1 MQPIGSVLWPSLQVL
16 QIYGANTNVGKTIA
30 STILCKALRE
40 TKKANV
46 SYIKPV
52 STGPLDE
59 ADEPH
64 ISRFTTGVNA
74 KTLFQF
80 SKPVSPHLAAR
91 EDGNVVQ
98 DSVILQT
105 IHETLRESAERK
117 DEFAIVETAGGVH
130 SPAPSGKSQA
140 DVYRPLRLPVV
151 LVGDFHLG
159 GISSTISA
167 YESLRIRGYDIAMHL
182 IFEDDAYQNVQYLS
196 SRFQER
202 GIQTLGL
209 PKPPE
214 QLSDRD
220 ADLQAMQSY
229 YQQTVS
235 LKSVENAIDALS
247 LMHEQRVA
255 RLAEMQDKADQNIW
269 HPFTQHQGRKPK
281 DILVIDSAY
290 DDYFDT
296 KALTPSSSQ
305 KSILQPAFDA
315 SSSWWTQ
322 GLGHGN
328 PDLSLAA
335 AYAAGRYGH
344 VMFAGTVHEPALKLT
359 ELLLE
364 HHNNSRLAKV
374 YFTDSGSTGME
385 VAVKMALRA
394 SASRYGWNHHEDRLE
409 ILGLKGSYHGD
420 TMGVMDCSEPS
431 TFNEKVEWYN
441 PKGYW
446 FDYPS
451 IVMKDGKWQ
460 TQPPEELSNKLG
472 QPQIFDDLEQVFDLE
487 ARDPS
492 KYVEYITSTLKTLRD
507 QGRKFGGLIIEPVVL
522 GAGGMIFA
530 DPLFQHT
537 LVNVIRNN
545 PDLVGIDAVSP
556 PKSGGG
562 SIKPWSGL
570 PIVFDEVF
578 TGVYRLGQF
587 NCNNFVQVE
596 PDIVVNAK
604 LLTGGLIPLCTTMA
618 SQEIFDA
625 FLSDSKT
632 DALLH
637 GHSYTAHA
645 LGCNV
650 AVESLNIAS
659 AKSTN
664 GEWDTFS
671 SSWLTPSSPLKDGG
685 WPWSMWSKDFVSQ
698 LSYKQSVD
706 SVFALGC
713 VLSITIKD
721 PSGRG
726 YTSTA
731 AQALQRDLLSMGV
744 SSGWLIHSR
753 VLGNVIYFMTS
764 LSVEKETVV
773 TIEDILLSKLK

>member
-1 MQPIGSVLWPSLQVL
+1 MQRVGSVLWPSLQAL
-16 QIYGANTNVGKTIA
+16 QIYGANTDVGKTIV
-30 STILCKALRE
+30 STILCRAFKD
-40 TKKANV
+40 KKKFKV

-52 STGPLDE
+52 STGSIDD
-59 ADEPH
+59 ADGPH
-64 ISRFTTGVNA
+64 ISRFTDSVIT
-74 KTLFQF
+74 KTLVQF

-91 EDGNVVQ
+91 EDGNVIP
-98 DSVILQT
+98 DSIILQKT
-105 IHETLRESAERK
+105 VEALNERAAQE
-117 DEFAIVETAGGVH
+117 DDLVIVETAGGVL
-130 SPAPSGKSQA
+130 SPAPSGNSQA

-151 LVGDFHLG
+151 LVGDYHLG

-167 YESLRIRGYDIAMHL
+167 YESLRVRGYDVVSHL
-182 IFEDDAYQNVQYLS
+182 IFEDDEYQNAQYLS
-196 SRFQER
+196 DYFQKREIR
-202 GIQTLGL
+202 TTGL
-209 PKPPE
+209 PRPPD
-214 QLSDRD
+214 QSSDRD
-220 ADLQAMQSY
+220 TDLEAMKSY
-229 YQQTVS
+229 YQEVAS
-235 LKSVENAIDALS
+235 SASVEQVLES
-247 LMHEQRVA
+247 LTAMHLQRIA
-255 RLAEMQDKADQNIW
+255 RLAEMQDKAQQNVW
-269 HPFTQHQGRKPK
+269 HPFTQHHGRKAE

-290 DDYFDT
+290 NDFFDT
-296 KALTPSSSQ
+296 KALTSPSSHNSL
-305 KSILQPAFDA
+305 LQPALDA

-328 PDLSLAA
+328 PQLSLAA

-344 VMFAGTVHEPALKLT
+344 VMFAGTIHEPALKLT

-364 HHNNSRLAKV
+364 HHKNPRLAKV

-394 SASRYGWNHHEDRLE
+394 SATRYDWNHKTDQIE

-446 FDYPS
+446 FDFPR

-460 TQPPEELSNKLG
+460 SVPPAELAGELGDTQT
-472 QPQIFDDLEQVFDLE
+472 FDSLDGVFDLQ
-487 ARDPS
+487 ARDAS
-492 KYVEYITSTLKTLRD
+492 KYAEYIASTLETLRD

-522 GAGGMIFA
+522 GAGGMLFA

-537 LVNVIRNN
+537 LVQVIRDN
-545 PDLVGIDAVSP
+545 PDLISANPHKSA
-556 PKSGGG
+556 SGGAE
-562 SIKPWSGL
+562 SWSGL

-578 TGVYRLGQF
+578 TGIYRLGQF
-587 NCNNFVQVE
+587 NCNGFVQAE
-596 PDIVVNAK
+596 PDVVVNAK
-604 LLTGGLIPLCTTMA
+604 LLTGGLIPLCTTVA
-618 SQEIFDA
+618 SQEIFEA
-625 FLSDSKT
+625 FLSNDKT

-650 AVESLNIAS
+650 AVESLRISSN
-659 AKSTN
+659 KELQ
-664 GEWDTFS
+664 GDWDKFS
-671 SSWLTPSSPLKDGG
+671 SSWKSPTSSSQGRVA
-685 WPWSMWSKDFVSQ
+685 PWSMWSKDFITQ
-698 LSYKQSVD
+698 LSHKQSVED
-706 SVFALGC
+706 VFALGC
-713 VLSITIKD
+713 VLSISIRD

-731 AQALQRDLLSMGV
+731 AQALQRDLLSMGA

-764 LSVEKETVV
+764 LSVAEDTVAR
-773 TIEDILLSKLK
+773 TEDILLDKLK